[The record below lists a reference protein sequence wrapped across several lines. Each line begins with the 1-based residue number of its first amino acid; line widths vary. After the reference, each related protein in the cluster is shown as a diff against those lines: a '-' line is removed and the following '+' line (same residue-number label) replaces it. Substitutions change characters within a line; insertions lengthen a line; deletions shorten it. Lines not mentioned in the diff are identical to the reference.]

1 MRVNFSKSLNL
12 FTPAGLLALGL
23 IWAGSAPAQ
32 SQNSSPSTPTT
43 TWTENDI
50 NRRELTNFD
59 RWMDDHP
66 QVYQQLRNNPSLI
79 NDRNWLGQHPGVQ
92 KFLQN
97 HPGVREEIKE
107 NPRRF
112 INREERFER
121 NGGDISRA
129 ELSRFDRGYLDEHPE
144 VARGLAKNPGL
155 VDDPKFMAQHPGL
168 QNFLRNHPE
177 IKEDLKQHPDAF
189 MDREQRFE
197 HNGGDISRAEAASG
211 DRFLDSHPQI
221 AEPLRKDPKLIDN
234 KQFVQNHPELRE
246 YLKNHPGVREDW
258 KQNPNA
264 FMKRQRQFEKHEG
277 GAPHGKG
284 RI

>member
-43 TWTENDI
+43 TSTENDI

-79 NDRNWLGQHPGVQ
+79 NDPNWLGQHPGVQ

-112 INREERFER
+112 INHEERFER
-121 NGGDISRA
+121 
-129 ELSRFDRGYLDEHPE
+129 
-144 VARGLAKNPGL
+144 K
-155 VDDPKFMAQHPGL
+155 
-168 QNFLRNHPE
+168 
-177 IKEDLKQHPDAF
+177 
-189 MDREQRFE
+189 
-197 HNGGDISRAEAASG
+197 GGDISRAEAARG
-211 DRFLDSHPQI
+211 DRFLDSHSEI
-221 AEPLRKDPKLIDN
+221 AEALRRDPKLIDN

-277 GAPHGKG
+277 GARHGKG

>member
-1 MRVNFSKSLNL
+1 
-12 FTPAGLLALGL
+12 
-23 IWAGSAPAQ
+23 
-32 SQNSSPSTPTT
+32 
-43 TWTENDI
+43 
-50 NRRELTNFD
+50 
-59 RWMDDHP
+59 
-66 QVYQQLRNNPSLI
+66 
-79 NDRNWLGQHPGVQ
+79 
-92 KFLQN
+92 LQN

-168 QNFLRNHPE
+168 QNFLQNHPEIKEDLKQHPDAFMDREQRFERKGGDISRAELSRFDRGYLDEHPEVARELAKNPGLVDDPKFMAQHPGLRNFVQNHPE

-221 AEPLRKDPKLIDN
+221 TEALRKDPKLIDN